1 MSPVASVNGYGMRT
15 LPVGCHFG
23 FEKKIIEA
31 TANIATNAERNRSI
45 IGLALPLG
53 IEQAV

>member
-1 MSPVASVNGYGMRT
+1 MRT

-23 FEKKIIEA
+23 FEKNIIEA
-31 TANIATNAERNRSI
+31 TANITTNVERNRI

>member
-1 MSPVASVNGYGMRT
+1 MRT
-15 LPVGCHFG
+15 LPVGRHFG
-23 FEKKIIEA
+23 FEKNIIEA

-53 IEQAV
+53 ISTTLTVNNMDKS

>member
-1 MSPVASVNGYGMRT
+1 

-23 FEKKIIEA
+23 FEKNIIEAMA

-45 IGLALPLG
+45 IGLALPLRW
-53 IEQAV
+53 EYQRH